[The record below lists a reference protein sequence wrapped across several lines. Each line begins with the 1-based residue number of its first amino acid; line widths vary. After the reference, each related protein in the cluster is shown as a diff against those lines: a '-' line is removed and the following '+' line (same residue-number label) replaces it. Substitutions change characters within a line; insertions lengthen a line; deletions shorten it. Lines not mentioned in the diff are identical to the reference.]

1 MASVTTVATIEEL
14 MAACVAREL
23 PSTGVGF
30 VGVGSGGRAFTLAF
44 GIPVAA
50 ASLRFYRDHSD
61 FALIL
66 GSAVDP
72 QMDACPA
79 GRGPTSPVNLRYH
92 PEWPA
97 SARLAALDHMDM
109 ICAGHLDV
117 AFTSAAQIDAFGN
130 TNITTIGSH
139 DRPTARLV
147 GCLAQPELY
156 AFAKKV
162 IVVADLRERTFVEN
176 VDFVTSVGH
185 LHGGRSRIDAGLSPS
200 GLHVVVTDK
209 AVLGFADGSRRMTVR
224 SLHPGVSRSEVLD
237 ACSLDL
243 VWPESVPI
251 TPGPTERDLTILRRT
266 VDPFGVLLNE
276 TRY

>member
-1 MASVTTVATIEEL
+1 MVSVSTSATTEEL

-30 VGVGSGGRAFTLAF
+30 VGVGSGGRAFTLTF
-44 GIPVAA
+44 GVPVAA

-72 QMDACPA
+72 QLDACPA
-79 GRGPTSPVNLRYH
+79 GRWPSSPVNLRYH
-92 PEWPA
+92 PDWPA

-130 TNITTIGSH
+130 TNITTIGNH
-139 DRPTARLV
+139 DRPAARLV

-156 AFAKKV
+156 AFAKTV
-162 IVVADLRERTFVEN
+162 IVVTDLRKRTFVES

-185 LHGGRSRIDAGLSPS
+185 LHGGTSRVAAGLSP
-200 GLHVVVTDK
+200 GGPHVVVTDK
-209 AVLGFADGSRRMTVR
+209 AIFGFAEDSRRMTVK
-224 SLHPGVSRSEVLD
+224 SLHPGVSKSEVAD
-237 ACSLDL
+237 ACSFDL
-243 VWPESVPI
+243 VWPQFLPI
-251 TPGPTERDLTILRRT
+251 TPRPTNRDLTILRRT
-266 VDPFGVLLNE
+266 IDPFGVLLKGGA
-276 TRY
+276 